1 MLSQQSSKKPGFAP
15 NPLSNTG
22 LDSQVSQSIL
32 YSAKVDWIQG
42 TFRFHDEIELD
53 RFVRLIAKH
62 FKDKLVFNEGKG
74 RPLGRQWNHQAN
86 GVAGMLLL
94 YNKPEEEPSQV
105 GRALVSFPA
114 QCLSAIPAW
123 QVQAL
128 IKALVVRFGFK
139 CTRFDVAIDDY
150 KKRITFDQVHKALKE
165 NNFAGFRRYNYIR
178 NGELGKGNIG
188 FTVYLGSS
196 QSDTMIRFYDK
207 DAESKGRIKSYR
219 WEAQFKDELAQKYL
233 TDWLALDK
241 EGFEKNSPM
250 LLFAMVVNRIKFVE
264 RGTEKNVNRMP
275 MLDWWASFISGVHFQ
290 VRHSVQAL
298 ETTYEQ
304 KRAWLEIQ
312 VAPTLAVLKKVM
324 GINNF
329 QRYMRFL
336 LDIGEASFTHN
347 HQAQIEVFA
356 MRETDARYLAQ
367 A

>member
-1 MLSQQSSKKPGFAP
+1 
-15 NPLSNTG
+15 
-22 LDSQVSQSIL
+22 
-32 YSAKVDWIQG
+32 
-42 TFRFHDEIELD
+42 
-53 RFVRLIAKH
+53 
-62 FKDKLVFNEGKG
+62 
-74 RPLGRQWNHQAN
+74 
-86 GVAGMLLL
+86 
-94 YNKPEEEPSQV
+94 
-105 GRALVSFPA
+105 
-114 QCLSAIPAW
+114 
-123 QVQAL
+123 
-128 IKALVVRFGFK
+128 
-139 CTRFDVAIDDY
+139 
-150 KKRITFDQVHKALKE
+150 
-165 NNFAGFRRYNYIR
+165 
-178 NGELGKGNIG
+178 
-188 FTVYLGSS
+188 
-196 QSDTMIRFYDK
+196 MIRFYDK

-275 MLDWWASFISGVHFQ
+275 LLDWWASFISGVHFQ

-312 VAPTLAVLKKVM
+312 VAATLAVLKKVM

-329 QRYMRFL
+329 QRYVRFL